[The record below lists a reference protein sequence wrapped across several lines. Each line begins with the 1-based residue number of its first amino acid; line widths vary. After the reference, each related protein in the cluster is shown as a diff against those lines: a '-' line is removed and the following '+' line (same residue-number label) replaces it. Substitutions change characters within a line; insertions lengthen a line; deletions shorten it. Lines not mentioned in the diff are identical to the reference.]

1 MNLKDMITEI
11 NSALDYNPD
20 LKQYDDN
27 VARVINRHYL
37 QVSSQYQWLFMQ
49 KRHVFILRK
58 DITPSTTGVDRLT
71 TDGSRVVAL
80 PTTTGLGIL
89 NLPSDIVGQTLV
101 LDNIEYLI
109 THQRDSRTFVVDQP
123 IATGTHVSG
132 WTIRYITYPMPRDSI
147 EILGIMDRGIVQ
159 NETLGFSTDS
169 TTSTLTGPNRGRFI
183 FLDARKEEYL
193 QLDRQDTGHSFVSV
207 EEMHSNLRPPDF
219 APVVE
224 TRETSPGSDSDITA
238 IRSATYEYCY
248 TFTFAGKESP
258 PSPVASVSIPSDGK
272 FLINLEKLMD
282 TSATYSDASL
292 DKGTGRYKK
301 IYRRV
306 SVKPESIAGVPLDR
320 LDTGMGPWRHIATV
334 SEAVNG
340 YSDRFG
346 ELSGSTVMSGLTF
359 DSSISPSG
367 DLFDLAHL
375 NEIGPRQ
382 FLRFW
387 YTPDSDYPVE
397 ARYHRRPLRLVN
409 DADSPQ
415 WPVQYHHYLVY
426 SALKDICLQHG
437 MVSNSQLYENR
448 AKELLERMKS
458 KYLSRTDRMH
468 IRRGFDRAMADR
480 ERFGIPSK
488 S

>member
-1 MNLKDMITEI
+1 
-11 NSALDYNPD
+11 
-20 LKQYDDN
+20 
-27 VARVINRHYL
+27 
-37 QVSSQYQWLFMQ
+37 MQ

-80 PTTTGLGIL
+80 PTTTGAGIL

-109 THQRDSRTFVVDQP
+109 THQRDERTFVVDQP

-159 NETLGFSTDS
+159 NETLAYRTDS

-207 EEMHSNLRPPDF
+207 EEMHSNLRPPDYG
-219 APVVE
+219 PSLQLRP
-224 TRETSPGSDSDITA
+224 TGSTDFSA
-238 IRSATYEYCY
+238 IKSATYEYCY

-258 PSPVASVSIPSDGK
+258 PSPVAAISIPSDK
-272 FLINLEKLMD
+272 TAFINLDKLMD
-282 TSATYSDASL
+282 TSATYTDESL
-292 DKGTGRYKK
+292 DTGTGRYKK
-301 IYRRV
+301 IYRRI
-306 SVKPESIAGVPLDR
+306 SVKPESISGVPNER
-320 LDTGMGPWRHIATV
+320 LDTGMGPWRHIGTV
-334 SEAVNG
+334 SESTTG
-340 YSDRFG
+340 FSDRFT
-346 ELSGSTVMSGLTF
+346 ELRDSTVMRGTTF

-426 SALKDICLQHG
+426 AALKDICLQHG

>member
-58 DITPSTTGVDRLT
+58 DITPTAVDRLT
-71 TDGSRVVAL
+71 ADGSRVVTLA
-80 PTTTGLGIL
+80 TTTGLGIL

-101 LDNIEYLI
+101 IDNIEYLI
-109 THQRDSRTFVVDQP
+109 TAQHTAREFVVDQP
-123 IATGTHVSG
+123 VPSGTYPS
-132 WTIRYITYPMPRDSI
+132 WTIKYMTYPMPRDSV
-147 EILGIMDRGIVQ
+147 EILGVMDRGIVQ
-159 NETLGFSTDS
+159 NETLSFSTDS
-169 TTSTLTGPNRGRFI
+169 TTSTLTGPNRGRFV

-207 EEMHSNLRPPDF
+207 EEMHSSLRPPDYPM
-219 APVVE
+219 ALEV
-224 TRETSPGSDSDITA
+224 RESTSGLSA
-238 IRSATYEYCY
+238 LRGATYEYCY
-248 TFTFAGKESP
+248 TFLFAGKESP
-258 PSPVASVSIPSDGK
+258 PSAVSKIEISEEPGDYEV
-272 FLINLEKLMD
+272 NLSRIMD
-282 TSATYSDASL
+282 TSARNLTPSN
-292 DKGTGRYKK
+292 TGRVKK

-306 SVKPESIAGVPLDR
+306 SVKPDSGSLDHIDLR
-320 LDTGMGPWRHIATV
+320 NGMGPWRHIATL
-334 SEAVNG
+334 SE
-340 YSDRFG
+340 DITRFVDDFD
-346 ELSGSTVMSGLTF
+346 ELTTSTVMTEGVFRDKATV
-359 DSSISPSG
+359 DG
-367 DLFDLAHL
+367 DLFRLDHL

-387 YTPDSDYPVE
+387 YTPDDNYPIE

-409 DADSPQ
+409 DADSPE

-426 SALKDICLQHG
+426 ASLKDICMQHG
-437 MVSNSQLYENR
+437 MLQNSQLYDQR
-448 AKELLERMKS
+448 ATQLLERMKS